1 MAYDVLSERIESV
14 FDREIRRLVNE
25 ISWIDARLATLGD
38 GEEDRIEKILL
49 EALRRH
55 LLSDL
60 REMAGFSGDPYLI
73 TGEEAPA
80 ASLDSGVEV
89 EA

>member
-1 MAYDVLSERIESV
+1 MAYDVLAERIESV

-25 ISWIDARLATLGD
+25 ISWIDSRLAGLGD
-38 GEEDRIEKILL
+38 GEEDRIERILL

-55 LLSDL
+55 LLRDL
-60 REMAGFSGDPYLI
+60 REMAGFSGDPYLVA
-73 TGEEAPA
+73 GEEAPRA
-80 ASLDSGVEV
+80 TLEGGVEV